1 MTRTYRQLILLDIIQ
16 ISFFAMRDH
25 FKVSGLHRG
34 LPGMILR
41 ADILRLYLK
50 FRDKV
55 LRISCQITLNTL
67 KQQTTKKF
75 SCKQF
80 LRE

>member
-1 MTRTYRQLILLDIIQ
+1 
-16 ISFFAMRDH
+16 MRDH

-34 LPGMILR
+34 LAGMILR
-41 ADILRLYLK
+41 ANIIRLYLK

-55 LRISCQITLNTL
+55 RRISCQITLNIL
-67 KQQTTKKF
+67 KQQTTVKF